1 MKKLSLCIMTTFML
15 LSLMPSPL
23 NAKTEHPVVIVANP
37 KPVESEAA
45 KALLLRLDEIKAMD
59 KSTLTASERK
69 KLRKETRSIKSQL
82 REIKGGVYIS
92 AGTLILIALLLIL
105 LL

>member
-1 MKKLSLCIMTTFML
+1 MKKLSLCIMTMFML
-15 LSLMPSPL
+15 LSLTPSSLKAEPS
-23 NAKTEHPVVIVANP
+23 NPVTTVANP
-37 KPVESEAA
+37 KPSESAEA

-59 KSTLTASERK
+59 KSSLKPSERK

-92 AGTLILIALLLIL
+92 AGTLIIIAILLIVL
-105 LL
+105 L